1 MRWATEE
8 HEPRIVLATIKVI
21 RRAMAG
27 KDSMASRIGHT
38 IEIAYMKITE
48 AGRQALA
55 GRAKP

>member
-38 IEIAYMKITE
+38 IEIVYMK
-48 AGRQALA
+48 LLSLSF
-55 GRAKP
+55 